1 MYMCE
6 KISYIVLKAII
17 VFELHQMRV
26 LQLNIATVTVTGT
39 IFPSGRM
46 AFNDFT

>member
-1 MYMCE
+1 MLRDKQMYMCE

-26 LQLNIATVTVTGT
+26 LQLKDGW
-39 IFPSGRM
+39 M